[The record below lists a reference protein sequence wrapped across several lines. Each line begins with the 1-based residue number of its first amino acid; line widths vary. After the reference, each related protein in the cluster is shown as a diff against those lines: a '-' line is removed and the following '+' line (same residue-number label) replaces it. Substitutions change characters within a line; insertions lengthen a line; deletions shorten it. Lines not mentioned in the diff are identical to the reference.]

1 MYRCGSLQNVL
12 QSSFVT
18 FVEGETCLSLSP
30 AMSFLTTAGFGKS
43 PQCLISCF
51 TPPSLLSPF
60 LSPHRLLLLPP
71 LRLSRACRQSLRF
84 GAVLLQPTLQLRLQ
98 NHLFSIRSQREWM
111 DGGRER
117 GLIFFSSLV
126 RRYSKRQVFNVVD
139 QLTCYGSPAA
149 LLSVY
154 TDQPQH

>member
-1 MYRCGSLQNVL
+1 MLNYGVIIHSWKKIKQSFMYRCGSLQKVL
-12 QSSFVT
+12 HSSFVT
-18 FVEGETCLSLSP
+18 FVKGETCLSLSP

-60 LSPHRLLLLPP
+60 LFPHRLLLLPP

-98 NHLFSIRSQREWM
+98 NHLFSIRSQWEWM
-111 DGGRER
+111 DGGREW
-117 GLIFFSSLV
+117 GFIFCKTIQQKKSF
-126 RRYSKRQVFNVVD
+126 
-139 QLTCYGSPAA
+139 
-149 LLSVY
+149 
-154 TDQPQH
+154 